1 MAPKELSIFQN
12 ICQKVAYSKISKT
25 QNSSKF
31 KINEELGVLTWADEI
46 DIAPET
52 IDAEATR
59 SQLPK
64 WMHQQ
69 EADSAKM
76 AL

>member
-1 MAPKELSIFQN
+1 M
-12 ICQKVAYSKISKT
+12 
-25 QNSSKF
+25 
-31 KINEELGVLTWADEI
+31 LTWADEI

-59 SQLPK
+59 SQVPK